1 MRGAP
6 QVGFSEA
13 IRKINAR
20 TSLLTRFRP
29 PIWLTLETHAQ
40 YKRNPARCQ
49 FTTVRGVTKM
59 RGLVHPDQSVLNAT
73 QNSLCRAVNRRRGR
87 CACRASNCRR
97 RARFSRA
104 RSSRERKALTNQPR
118 KCRSDTIM
126 ARILAEMTKSS
137 LAPSHSF
144 RRCTTFWQ
152 GANRYGLLDHLAAK
166 ARPRPLDRTGWREEL
181 EHMRASAATNP
192 SCDSISHKGSRW
204 RHSSRSCFAGTRYS
218 DRW

>member
-13 IRKINAR
+13 IRKIKAR

-73 QNSLCRAVNRRRGR
+73 QNSLCWAVNRRRGCCVR
-87 CACRASNCRR
+87 RASNCRR
-97 RARFSRA
+97 RARFSRT

-118 KCRSDTIM
+118 KCRSDTSM
-126 ARILAEMTKSS
+126 ARILAEKPESS
-137 LAPSHSF
+137 LSPSHSF
-144 RRCTTFWQ
+144 CRCTTFWRSTPPAFAR
-152 GANRYGLLDHLAAK
+152 GKERFRNRRRLPEPNAFAK
-166 ARPRPLDRTGWREEL
+166 DLVWDYVWQYHA
-181 EHMRASAATNP
+181 
-192 SCDSISHKGSRW
+192 
-204 RHSSRSCFAGTRYS
+204 
-218 DRW
+218 